1 MLFKEVHLKGIREG
15 KITLAFRQWQK
26 ASVKKGS
33 LLNTSVGL
41 LKIDSI
47 ETVNENDITN
57 KDAQKAGFTD
67 KKQLLKSFP
76 HNHDGEIFKI
86 SIHYHSEDPRIKLRE
101 QAELSN
107 QQLEEIRRKL
117 ERLDRYSKKGPW
129 TNQVLLRIKDHP
141 HLPAAGITNLTGF
154 EKEWLKINIR
164 TLKNMG
170 LTISHTIGYEL
181 FPLGNGYLNK
191 LTGSK
196 NKK

>member
-1 MLFKEVHLKGIREG
+1 MLFKGVHLKGIRAG
-15 KITLAFRQWQK
+15 KITLAFRKWQK

-41 LKIDSI
+41 LGIDNI
-47 ETVNENDITN
+47 ETVNENDITD
-57 KDAQKAGFTD
+57 KDAQQAGFTD
-67 KKQLLKSFP
+67 KEQLLKSFP
-76 HNHDGEIFKI
+76 HNHEGEIFKI
-86 SIHYHSEDPRIKLRE
+86 SLHYHSEDPRIKLRE
-101 QAELSN
+101 QAELSAE
-107 QQLEEIRRKL
+107 QLEEVTTKL
-117 ERLDRYSKKGPW
+117 KRLDQYSKNGPW

-141 HLPAAGITNLTGF
+141 HLPAAGIANLTGF

-164 TLKNMG
+164 KLKNMG

-181 FPLGNGYLNK
+181 SPLGNEYLNK